1 MRKTIDLGN
10 LMQNVHNALLDG
22 KASPMDGEDKYI
34 ADVKQRVPKIEQA
47 LQKVKKYLDQISQP

>member
-22 KASPMDGEDKYI
+22 KASPMDGEEKYI

-47 LQKVKKYLDQISQP
+47 LQKVKKYLDQIAQQ

>member
-47 LQKVKKYLDQISQP
+47 LQKVKKYLDQTSQP

>member
-47 LQKVKKYLDQISQP
+47 LQKVKKYLDQIAQQ

>member
-22 KASPMDGEDKYI
+22 KASSMDGEDKYI

>member
-22 KASPMDGEDKYI
+22 KASPMDGEEKYI

-47 LQKVKKYLDQISQP
+47 LQKVKKYLDQTSQP

>member
-22 KASPMDGEDKYI
+22 KASPMDGE
-34 ADVKQRVPKIEQA
+34 E
-47 LQKVKKYLDQISQP
+47 KVYN